1 MGIIR
6 DFLNFRKIKYSPIFA
21 LRGDY
26 AVNANMDN
34 SDVIGAVTD
43 CIARN
48 VGKLSPQLIRSDE
61 ERGFRIRGDG
71 LARLLSLR
79 WAPELSAYDALY
91 KIAAH
96 LVRYSNSFSLIF
108 YDKDFIR
115 VTSIVPIEVTDFRI
129 WEDENHGVLFRFC
142 WAYDGKYYTVPY
154 GNVIHIRARFDRS
167 RFIGTPPDAEIKNSL
182 ELLDVAGQGIRNVV
196 KNSANLRGYLK
207 YTNFVKDEDLKK
219 KVLEFQEAYM
229 TADNAGG
236 LAGLDN
242 TLEFHEIQQRSQQIP
257 TASVEFFRQN
267 IYRYYGVN
275 EKILTS
281 SFSEADWN
289 AFYENVIEPIALQ
302 LSLECTFKLLT
313 ERERGFGNRVIFLA
327 NRLQYASLQ
336 TRAAVGGT
344 LFDRGAITINE
355 YRGLVDF
362 EPIEGGNVR
371 MVSLNFVKADDQ
383 SLYQT
388 GKEGTE
394 KAAEETAEPAA
405 RLPAGIMANVAYI
418 ETRLKG
424 AKSYAESS

>member
-6 DFLNFRKIKYSPIFA
+6 DFLNFRKIKYSPIFS

-34 SDVIGAVTD
+34 SDVVGAIAD

-48 VGKLSPQLIRSDE
+48 VGKLSPQLLRSDE
-61 ERGFRIRGDG
+61 ERGFKVRGDR

-91 KIAAH
+91 KIGAH
-96 LVRYSNSFSLIF
+96 LVRYSNSFSVIF
-108 YDKDFIR
+108 YDPDFIR
-115 VTSIVPIEVTDFRI
+115 VTSIVPIEVSDYRI
-129 WEDENHGVLFRFC
+129 WEESGRVLFQFC
-142 WAYDGKYYTVPY
+142 WTYDGKTYTVPY
-154 GNVIHIRARFDRS
+154 ENVIHIRARFDRS
-167 RFIGTPPDAEIKNSL
+167 RFIGTPPDSQIRNSL

-196 KNSANLRGYLK
+196 KNSAGLRGYLR
-207 YTNFVKDEDLKK
+207 YTNFASDEDLKA
-219 KVLEFQEAYM
+219 KVREFQEAYM
-229 TADNAGG
+229 TADNSGG

-242 TLEFHEIQQRSQQIP
+242 TMEFHEITQRSQQIP

-275 EKILTS
+275 ENILTS
-281 SFSEADWN
+281 HFTESEWN
-289 AFYENVIEPIALQ
+289 AFYESTIEPIALQ

-313 ERERGFGNRVIFLA
+313 ERERGFGNRIVFLA

-371 MVSLNFVKADDQ
+371 MVSLNFVKAGDQ
-383 SLYQT
+383 SLYQV

-394 KAAEETAEPAA
+394 EAAEETAEPAA

-424 AKSYAESS
+424 AKDYAESG